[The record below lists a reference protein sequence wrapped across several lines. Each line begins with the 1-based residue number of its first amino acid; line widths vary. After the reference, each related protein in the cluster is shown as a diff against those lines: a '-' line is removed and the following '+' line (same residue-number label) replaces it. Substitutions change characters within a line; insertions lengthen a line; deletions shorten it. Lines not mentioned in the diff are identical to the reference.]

1 MTRFSPPAAVKSPPR
16 RRQRLAVEVKQ
27 IPGCANLWGVFNKRG
42 QQLFLIETHRPHEFD
57 VREYEPRNA
66 QGRGRLFVTFIGPE
80 SFHQA
85 CGWVATY
92 RPGQLVGELT
102 AV

>member
-1 MTRFSPPAAVKSPPR
+1 MTTFSPPAAVKRPPR
-16 RRQRLAVEVKQ
+16 RRQRAVEVKQ

-57 VREYEPRNA
+57 VREYEPRSA

-80 SFHQA
+80 SFTQA

-92 RPGQLVGELT
+92 RPGPPVAQLT